1 MCGEKKIKMIQ
12 YSWIKVAL
20 RRISASCLD
29 QSYLQN
35 NKCDGGIYHAMYY
48 DPQLITVNVIL
59 SETKPQ
65 FFYWHFNVHDERF
78 YERFYKDVKLF
89 WNCWVQQKNDYN
101 LLQWWEIM
109 KTQIKIVNNFW
120 HTIHVILNM
129 RLQN

>member
-1 MCGEKKIKMIQ
+1 
-12 YSWIKVAL
+12 
-20 RRISASCLD
+20 
-29 QSYLQN
+29 
-35 NKCDGGIYHAMYY
+35 MYY

-78 YERFYKDVKLF
+78 YEHFYEDVKLF
-89 WNCWVQQKNDYN
+89 WNCWVEQKNDYYN

-129 RLQN
+129 RWQILDKDISIIQNSLINKNDSKSTR